1 MKSFSRNVWIIIGI
15 ICLILLWSFLH
26 IVLRSTAITEP
37 IIIAHRGGAGLA
49 PENTLAAVNASIS
62 RGESYIEVD
71 VQRTSDDVLV
81 LFHDNNL
88 DRLTDRTGKLSDWNW
103 KDLSTIDVGSHFDT
117 EYSGVS
123 IPTLAQVIEAIE
135 GNNVTLLLEAKNP
148 DKYPDIEKQINELLE
163 ISESTE
169 KVVVVSFDHE
179 WLQKFQEIAP
189 TTRTGSICWWKS
201 NFSQSS
207 KSKTVIV
214 FWAAIIADPTLIKRG
229 HDSGFEVIAWTVNS
243 PFLMKMLL
251 WLGVDGIVSDYPDR
265 GRQILTSMN

>member
-1 MKSFSRNVWIIIGI
+1 M
-15 ICLILLWSFLH
+15 ILLWSLLH
-26 IVLRSTAITEP
+26 VVLRSTAITEP
-37 IIIAHRGGAGLA
+37 IIVAHRGGAGLA

-71 VQRTSDDVLV
+71 VRRTSDNVLV
-81 LFHDNNL
+81 LFHDSTI
-88 DRLTDRTGKLSDWNW
+88 DRLTDRTGKISDWDW

-123 IPTLAQVIEAIE
+123 IPTLAQAIEAIE
-135 GNNVTLLLEAKNP
+135 GNNVTLLLEVKNP
-148 DKYPDIEKQINELLE
+148 NNYPDIGKQINEILE

-179 WLQKFQEIAP
+179 WLEKFQEVAP
-189 TTRTGSICWWKS
+189 TTRTGSICLWKGS
-201 NFSQSS
+201 FLQSS
-207 KSKTVIV
+207 KSNIDIV

-229 HDSGFEVIAWTVNS
+229 HDSGFEVIAWTVNN
-243 PFLMKMLL
+243 PLLMKILL

-265 GRQILTSMN
+265 GMQILTSMS